1 MRILVCP
8 LDWGLGHA
16 GRCVPLIRAL
26 LGAGHAVRIAA
37 AGGALRLLRSEFP
50 DLPWHELP
58 GYRVRYSR
66 SAVFLLPSLLAQAP
80 AFLLGLRSEGRRLR
94 RLLAE
99 HPCDLVIS
107 DGRYGLRAPGVP
119 SVLVTHQIALRA
131 PEWPGRAWAEK
142 ALLKLNLKALARF
155 DRVWIPD
162 WQGELSLAGELAGP
176 NPRSSDTAWAGEW
189 IGPLGRFTAPV
200 GNGEGHGEPARTANP
215 RAGGRHIKIAAVVS
229 GPEPQRSLFE
239 AGLRAALAGL
249 PGTRVLVRGRPGKPG
264 PGLADLRSGELNV
277 FDHLPGNELA
287 EVFAGSEAL
296 VARSGYTTVMEL
308 AVLGAAAAVLVPT
321 PGQTEQEYLA
331 DHLARL
337 GAAVRMDQ
345 GSLDL
350 AGAIARTRNLPGFM
364 RWREED
370 PAGRLGRFIAAHPLL
385 SERVRVAVGKTA
397 EQ

>member
-50 DLPWHELP
+50 GLPWHDLP

-66 SAVFLLPSLLAQAP
+66 KAVFLLPSLLAQSP
-80 AFLLGLRSEGRRLR
+80 AYLLGLRAEGRRLR

-107 DGRYGLRAPGVP
+107 DGRYGLRAPGIRTI
-119 SVLVTHQIALRA
+119 LVTHQIAMRA
-131 PEWPGRAWAEK
+131 PAWPGRAWAEK
-142 ALLKLNLKALARF
+142 ALLRLNLKALARF
-155 DRVWIPD
+155 ERVWIPD
-162 WQGELSLAGELAGP
+162 WQGALSLAGRLAGP
-176 NPRSSDTAWAGEW
+176 SGPAAPAANREW
-189 IGPLGRFTAPV
+189 IGPLGRFAPP
-200 GNGEGHGEPARTANP
+200 GPGKE
-215 RAGGRHIKIAAVVS
+215 AGPDIDIAAVVS

-239 AGLRAALAGL
+239 AGLREALAGL
-249 PGTRVLVRGRPGKPG
+249 AGTRVLVRGKPGVPG
-264 PGLADLRSGELNV
+264 PGLAALRAGELNV
-277 FDHLPGNELA
+277 FDHLPGEELA
-287 EVFAGSEAL
+287 RVFAGSRAL

-331 DHLARL
+331 DHLAGL
-337 GAAVRMDQ
+337 GAAVRLDQ
-345 GSLDL
+345 ARLDL
-350 AGAIARTRNLPGFM
+350 AEAIGKARTLPGFGA
-364 RWREED
+364 WREAD
-370 PAGRLGRFIAAHPLL
+370 PAARLDHFIASHPLL
-385 SERVRVAVGKTA
+385 SGDAPVPVGKSA

>member
-26 LGAGHAVRIAA
+26 LAAGHAVRFAA
-37 AGGALRLLRSEFP
+37 AGGALRLLRAEFP
-50 DLPWHELP
+50 ALPWHEFE

-66 SAVFLLPSLLAQAP
+66 SAFFLLPSLLAQAP
-80 AFLLGLRSEGRRLR
+80 AFFLGLRSEGRRLR

-107 DGRYGLRAPGVP
+107 DGRYGLHSPGVP
-119 SVLVTHQIALRA
+119 AVLVTHQIALRA
-131 PEWPGRAWAEK
+131 PDWPGRARAEK
-142 ALLKLNLKALARF
+142 ALLRLNLKALARF

-162 WQGELSLAGELAGP
+162 WPGARSLAGKLAAP
-176 NPRSSDTAWAGEW
+176 AEAPANREW
-189 IGPLGRFTAPV
+189 IGPLGRFAPSGPDSGSDSASDAETV
-200 GNGEGHGEPARTANP
+200 ALARGP
-215 RAGGRHIKIAAVVS
+215 RIDIAAVVS

-239 AGLRAALAGL
+239 ADLRAALARL

-264 PGLADLRSGELNV
+264 PGLADLRAGELNV
-277 FDHLPGNELA
+277 YDHLPGEELA
-287 EVFAGSEAL
+287 KVFADASAL

-308 AVLGAAAAVLVPT
+308 AVLGAPAAVLVPT

-331 DHLARL
+331 DHLAGQ
-337 GAAVRMDQ
+337 GAAVRLDQ
-345 GSLDL
+345 GNPDL
-350 AGAIARTRNLPGFM
+350 AGAIGRARLLPGFR
-364 RWREED
+364 RWREEN
-370 PAGRLGRFIAAHPLL
+370 PGERLGRLIASHPLL
-385 SERVRVAVGKTA
+385 SGQPYAAVGKTA